1 MVNANIYMHDSDRAA
16 LQALKAIPGFTQL
29 LKAYMK
35 VWNERQFRVAN
46 MSGKLR
52 ISEKQMPKYY
62 DMLPPI
68 CEKLGIKVPEL
79 YLELDVE
86 PNSYTYGYT
95 KPFIVLT
102 SGMLETV
109 PDELIPTI
117 LAHECGHIAC
127 RHTMF
132 TTMGNMILNGMVLS
146 GGVAALA
153 TTPVKVAFAYW
164 MRCSEFSADRAA
176 MICDG
181 SPDKMME
188 VCMRLAGYDKDII
201 ADASMDAF
209 LEQADEYR
217 EMVKTNKW
225 DKTMEFIQYY
235 QNDHP
240 LTAVRAYE
248 CRKWSKSETFK
259 KIIRYNLSDDDVL
272 PDNDSLPREIPMDE
286 PSKYYVGKNY
296 EEVMDLLIDAGFT
309 SIETVRSTDKGFFTK
324 SGQIK
329 GITDFQD
336 AEFKS
341 RVITLIDQI
350 EKVSEFQMEVME
362 NEELRDKELDRLYQ
376 MEETCIQLLNQAGL
390 LIESTAEKTAKDYKE
405 YEQEVYKVQRWY
417 LCQKILIEALGEIV
431 RLKYVL
437 HNGNASREYCMGDY
451 AGCVENVRSSRER
464 LTEWHEKCMEEFDI
478 DMDEV
483 YEQDVELYFK
493 DGRLYYLAG

>member
-79 YLELDVE
+79 YLKLDVE

-109 PDELIPTI
+109 PDDLIPTI

-248 CRKWSKSETFK
+248 CREWSKTETFK
-259 KIIRYNLSDDDVL
+259 KIIRYNLSDDDML

-309 SIETVRSTDKGFFTK
+309 SIETVRSTDKGLFTK
-324 SGQIK
+324 SGQTLSIRIDGDDSFDKGAWYPEDADIK
-329 GITDFQD
+329 LIYYE
-336 AEFKS
+336 AETPDEIAAS
-341 RVITLIDQI
+341 H
-350 EKVSEFQMEVME
+350 EGM
-362 NEELRDKELDRLYQ
+362 
-376 MEETCIQLLNQAGL
+376 IQVP
-390 LIESTAEKTAKDYKE
+390 D
-405 YEQEVYKVQRWY
+405 
-417 LCQKILIEALGEIV
+417 
-431 RLKYVL
+431 
-437 HNGNASREYCMGDY
+437 
-451 AGCVENVRSSRER
+451 SSK
-464 LTEWHEKCMEEFDI
+464 HYI
-478 DMDEV
+478 
-483 YEQDVELYFK
+483 
-493 DGRLYYLAG
+493 GRLYKEVKDELSDAGFSVFIPETQEVKKGRGTKPARIVKIAINGQTKFDKGDWFEPEAKIRITFQKVIN